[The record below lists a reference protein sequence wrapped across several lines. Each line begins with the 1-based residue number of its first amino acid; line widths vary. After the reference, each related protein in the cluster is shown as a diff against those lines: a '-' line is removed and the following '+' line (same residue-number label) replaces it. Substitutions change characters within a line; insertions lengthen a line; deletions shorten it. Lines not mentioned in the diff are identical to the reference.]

1 MLVTALEKQIKL
13 PKNWQK
19 MYSKN
24 VLWITLLALGK
35 IIKQRSIESRHEP
48 HSIHLT
54 SYLKKLQNFQL
65 ILIYLLYICHY
76 EIQFYL
82 YLLKTRSNEQMT
94 QTFRKCTLLKQCS
107 LCNLSI
113 QFLSNALRSQ
123 R

>member
-13 PKNWQK
+13 PKKWQK

-82 YLLKTRSNEQMT
+82 YLLKTRSNE
-94 QTFRKCTLLKQCS
+94 
-107 LCNLSI
+107 
-113 QFLSNALRSQ
+113 
-123 R
+123 